1 MAKKFALSPWKITL
15 SYYLKHTDGTSGYLC
30 TPPTFYQNDLA
41 ILLIFTAKPVV
52 PTTNETTINPTTGK
66 SYLVIQ
72 CIQVLRDLYFNQGSY

>member
-30 TPPTFYQNDLA
+30 TPPTFYQIDLA

-72 CIQVLRDLYFNQGSY
+72 CIQVLRDREN

>member
-15 SYYLKHTDGTSGYLC
+15 SYYLKHTDGTSGSLYASNILSI
-30 TPPTFYQNDLA
+30 DLA

-72 CIQVLRDLYFNQGSY
+72 CIQVLRDREN

>member
-30 TPPTFYQNDLA
+30 TPPTFYQIDLA
-41 ILLIFTAKPVV
+41 ILLIFTAKPLV
-52 PTTNETTINPTTGK
+52 PTTNETIINPTTGK

-72 CIQVLRDLYFNQGSY
+72 CIQVLRDTEN